1 MKVVSLEPGEWRDA
15 CLARLCAA
23 VHGTSAGLTP
33 LVAFSGTRHLLF
45 ANEAA
50 RLWALVDDDQVP
62 LALALLVL
70 DEVGGGMTLALSAS
84 LEESR
89 EPQRRLIRELAL
101 NAPLRVEPT
110 ADVDEAFLRGCGIS
124 RWIEDDHGGRVGLS
138 HRHPAVLTG
147 SLEPML
153 SFDEQEVLRRFKHD
167 ARFFE
172 AEKRRFVEGMAAVP
186 QRYAQER
193 QGRTRG

>member
-1 MKVVSLEPGEWRDA
+1 MKVVSLEPGERRDA

-23 VHGTSAGLTP
+23 VHGTTAGLTP

-50 RLWALVDDDQVP
+50 RLWALVDNDEAP

-70 DEVGGGMTLALSAS
+70 DEAGDGMTLALSAS

-89 EPQRRLIRELAL
+89 EPRRRLIRELAL

-110 ADVDEAFLRGCGIS
+110 DDLDEAFLRECGIS
-124 RWIEDDHGGRVGLS
+124 RWVEDACGKRVGLS
-138 HRHPAVLTG
+138 GRHPATLPG
-147 SLEPML
+147 ELKPPL

-172 AEKRRFVEGMAAVP
+172 AEKRAFVEGLASFTSGA
-186 QRYAQER
+186 
-193 QGRTRG
+193 

>member
-1 MKVVSLEPGEWRDA
+1 MRVVSLEPGEWRDA

-45 ANEAA
+45 ATEAA
-50 RLWALVDDDQVP
+50 RLWALVDDDGTP

-70 DEVGGGMTLALSAS
+70 DEAGAGMTLALSAS
-84 LEESR
+84 LGESR
-89 EPQRRLIRELAL
+89 EPRQRLVSELAL

-110 ADVDEAFLRGCGIS
+110 DDLDEAFLRQCGIS
-124 RWIEDDHGGRVGLS
+124 RWIEDARGERVGLS
-138 HRHPAVLTG
+138 RRHPAAQAG
-147 SLEPML
+147 ELEPTL

-172 AEKRRFVEGMAAVP
+172 EEKRRFVEGLTVCP
-186 QRYAQER
+186 
-193 QGRTRG
+193 GG